1 MWWNSTGEKEEVN
14 NQEDDR
20 KMEDG
25 GSAAVEIT
33 KPSVVTTSAEYS
45 EANSEDVLGST
56 LDDGNEL
63 AIPSSRIG
71 SGRRFSISS
80 RKSIIELAALMK
92 PGKMLPKADD
102 IYPWFSV
109 LVIAGFIGV
118 YEYIPQAMLAW
129 SVPAKVKFL
138 DAIIRDYGLLIFT
151 CVHIAMAV
159 GLGAA
164 ASALV
169 VYVRPCA
176 AGSGIPPIIEYSYDG
191 RLKDIRTFDWLTVL
205 VKTVGIALIITSG
218 VPVGREGPAIHI
230 GAGVAFI
237 VSGVIT
243 RLQNRFKGNEDD
255 KVDSVDV
262 KRKMILYGSA
272 AGFASAF
279 RSPIGGVLYVIEEIC
294 TDWDVE
300 GHKST
305 GGQLV
310 LCAALAAYVTS
321 VIIRAT
327 SEGGSD
333 IDFSSIVITQ
343 EGQTI
348 GSGEIYFDNDI
359 IGFLVTAIVCGISG
373 GLHTMLSL
381 WFHKKRKSLKG
392 AWKVVDTAVSAGF
405 VALCYSL
412 IPLLYE
418 ECQHVDN
425 YDNRRLAGGGDRKY
439 VQYSCD
445 KNDYSPLASL
455 TLSGEE
461 GVIRHLM
468 SRDSTEFELPS
479 LLIFYVF
486 YLPLMAGCMGM
497 AVPQGSFVPNLL
509 LGGLNGRI
517 IGEVMQLVFKNS
529 TISSP
534 GVFAMIGAAA
544 QLGAWTRT
552 MITVVVTM
560 VEITGDVGLIVPM
573 AICTILAR
581 QIAAY
586 MIPTNYTHTHVTIK
600 HGDHDGSETTS
611 TDNDDIEVTDK
622 NISRGERVLMR
633 KSTLQT
639 LGIMPKSPSYLANNE
654 GSSQSQTQHD
664 V

>member
-1 MWWNSTGEKEEVN
+1 
-14 NQEDDR
+14 
-20 KMEDG
+20 
-25 GSAAVEIT
+25 
-33 KPSVVTTSAEYS
+33 
-45 EANSEDVLGST
+45 
-56 LDDGNEL
+56 
-63 AIPSSRIG
+63 
-71 SGRRFSISS
+71 
-80 RKSIIELAALMK
+80 
-92 PGKMLPKADD
+92 
-102 IYPWFSV
+102 
-109 LVIAGFIGV
+109 
-118 YEYIPQAMLAW
+118 
-129 SVPAKVKFL
+129 
-138 DAIIRDYGLLIFT
+138 
-151 CVHIAMAV
+151 
-159 GLGAA
+159 
-164 ASALV
+164 
-169 VYVRPCA
+169 
-176 AGSGIPPIIEYSYDG
+176 
-191 RLKDIRTFDWLTVL
+191 
-205 VKTVGIALIITSG
+205 
-218 VPVGREGPAIHI
+218 
-230 GAGVAFI
+230 
-237 VSGVIT
+237 
-243 RLQNRFKGNEDD
+243 
-255 KVDSVDV
+255 
-262 KRKMILYGSA
+262 
-272 AGFASAF
+272 
-279 RSPIGGVLYVIEEIC
+279 
-294 TDWDVE
+294 
-300 GHKST
+300 
-305 GGQLV
+305 
-310 LCAALAAYVTS
+310 
-321 VIIRAT
+321 
-327 SEGGSD
+327 
-333 IDFSSIVITQ
+333 
-343 EGQTI
+343 
-348 GSGEIYFDNDI
+348 
-359 IGFLVTAIVCGISG
+359 
-373 GLHTMLSL
+373 MLSL
-381 WFHKKRKSLKG
+381 WFHKERKSLKG

-639 LGIMPKSPSYLANNE
+639 LGMMPKSPSYLANNE